1 MAKILSKIKKKSIND
16 KELKWFRNL
25 LQRVL
30 NGQVPI
36 NNIRATYKGKSE
48 WIKVSFWSEVIRKD
62 KEGKENGSSK
72 ATKTNSKF

>member
-48 WIKVSFWSEVIRKD
+48 WIKVSFWGRVIRKD
-62 KEGKENGSSK
+62 KEEKENGDSE
-72 ATKTNSKF
+72 TKRPNDKL